1 MNNNEPWLE
10 TFSGGKFYPLA
21 PHAEDVKLVDIA
33 HALAMKCRFAGHC
46 RSYYSVGQHCVLG
59 AEQAERDGD
68 LDLARAFLLHDAAEA
83 YLFDCPKPIKGRVN
97 LWKLERPSPDRSG
110 AAVDYPMRVVE
121 NDLVVTVMNALWIG
135 WPEKE
140 WSDDK
145 IKLLDA
151 RMLATEARDL
161 MPSRG
166 EGWAQMAEPFE
177 WRISTHYELEG
188 IPCWGPTPRAVE
200 SFLVVARR
208 LGLRESA

>member
-1 MNNNEPWLE
+1 MTSNEPWIE
-10 TFSGGKFYPLA
+10 TFSGGRFYPLS
-21 PHAEDVKLVDIA
+21 PRAEDVRLVDIS

-46 RSYYSVGQHCVLG
+46 HYYYSVAQHCVLG

-83 YLFDCPKPIKGRVN
+83 YLFDCPKPIKHLVQFHDPLPFHTPTTKMKDAEAN
-97 LWKLERPSPDRSG
+97 I
-110 AAVDYPMRVVE
+110 VE
-121 NDLVVTVMNALWIG
+121 ECIRALW
-135 WPEKE
+135 PEAVLDKKDI
-140 WSDDK
+140 SD

-166 EGWAQMAEPFE
+166 EGWGCLYGVEPFTTLGCDSILDNC
-177 WRISTHYELEG
+177 WYPQVAELEFL
-188 IPCWGPTPRAVE
+188 RA
-200 SFLVVARR
+200 ARR